1 MYIDDENQNC
11 SFNRGNDRFSYRVG
25 AIIIED
31 GCVLL
36 ATNESADYYYSVG
49 GRVHF
54 GEIANDAILR
64 EVKEEIGV
72 DYGVDRLAF
81 VHENFFVEPCG
92 VNKGKRFHEIAMYF
106 VMKPRGTKDIFADS
120 YCSDGRERFEWVP
133 INKLKDLRVF
143 PTFLASRINDLPMY
157 TESIVT
163 DETQE

>member
-1 MYIDDENQNC
+1 MYIDDEQLNC
-11 SFNRGNDRFSYRVG
+11 NFNRGDDRFSYRVG

-54 GEIANDAILR
+54 GETAYNAVLR
-64 EVKEEIGV
+64 ETKEETGI
-72 DYGVDRLAF
+72 DYEVDRLVF
-81 VHENFFVEPCG
+81 INENFFVEPCG
-92 VNKGKRFHEIAMYF
+92 VNKGKRFHEIGMFF
-106 VMKPRGTKDIFADS
+106 VMKPRGKKEIIADG
-120 YCSDGRERFEWVP
+120 YCMDGKEHLEWVP
-133 INKLKDLRVF
+133 IDKLKDLRVF

>member
-1 MYIDDENQNC
+1 MYIDDENINC

-54 GEIANDAILR
+54 GETAYNAVLR
-64 EVKEEIGV
+64 ETKEETGV
-72 DYGVDRLAF
+72 DYEVDRLAF

-92 VNKGKRFHEIAMYF
+92 VNKGKRFHEIAMFF
-106 VMKPRGTKDIFADS
+106 VMKPRGQKHACPDS
-120 YCSDGRERFEWVP
+120 YCIDGRERLEWVP
-133 INKLKDLRVF
+133 VNKLKDMRVF
-143 PTFLASRINDLPMY
+143 PTFLASRINDLPRSA
-157 TESIVT
+157 ESIVT

>member
-1 MYIDDENQNC
+1 MYIEDEELNC

-54 GEIANDAILR
+54 GETAYNAVLR
-64 EVKEEIGV
+64 ETKEETGV
-72 DYGVDRLAF
+72 DYEVDRLAF

-92 VNKGKRFHEIAMYF
+92 VNKGKRFHEIAMFF
-106 VMKPRGTKDIFADS
+106 VMKPRGKKEICADS
-120 YCSDGRERFEWVP
+120 YCIDGKEQLEWVP
-133 INKLKDLRVF
+133 IEKLKDLRVF
-143 PTFLASRINDLPMY
+143 PTFLSDRIDNLPMHA
-157 TESIVT
+157 ESIVT
-163 DETQE
+163 VEQE

>member
-1 MYIDDENQNC
+1 MYIDDEQLNC
-11 SFNRGNDRFSYRVG
+11 SFNRGNDKFSYRVG

-54 GEIANDAILR
+54 GETAYNAILR
-64 EVKEEIGV
+64 ETKEEIGV
-72 DYGVDRLAF
+72 DYEVDRLAF
-81 VHENFFVEPCG
+81 INENFFVEPCG
-92 VNKGKRFHEIAMYF
+92 VNKDKNFHEIAMYF
-106 VMKPRGTKDIFADS
+106 VMKPRGTKEIFADN
-120 YCSDGRERFEWVP
+120 YCSDGREWFEWVP
-133 INKLKDLRVF
+133 IEKLKNMRVF
-143 PTFLASRINDLPMY
+143 PTFLASRIDNLPMH